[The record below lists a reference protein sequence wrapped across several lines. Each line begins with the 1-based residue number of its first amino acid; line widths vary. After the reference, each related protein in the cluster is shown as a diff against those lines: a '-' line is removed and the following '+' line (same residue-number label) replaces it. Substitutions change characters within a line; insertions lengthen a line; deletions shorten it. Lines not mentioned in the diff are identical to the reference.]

1 MVLQEVFSV
10 FYKINPTFSIAFDA
24 DHASACSFNNNPYKL
39 CKAMPERNLCLYKIV
54 QFEKFSLYEEL
65 YNDLNATRAVSTDTW
80 MMWWETCFVKF
91 SSTWHTVLKKFV
103 RLFWIQEGES
113 VEKSLAGAIY
123 KEKRDKWRQKVWGAI
138 TAKIQLS
145 LLS

>member
-65 YNDLNATRAVSTDTW
+65 YNDLNATRAVSGD
-80 MMWWETCFVKF
+80 MDDMDDVMGNLFCK
-91 SSTWHTVLKKFV
+91 VLFNMAHG
-103 RLFWIQEGES
+103 F
-113 VEKSLAGAIY
+113 EKVCAIILDS
-123 KEKRDKWRQKVWGAI
+123 RG
-138 TAKIQLS
+138 
-145 LLS
+145 

>member
-39 CKAMPERNLCLYKIV
+39 CKAMPERNFCLYKIV
-54 QFEKFSLYEEL
+54 KLEKFSLYKEL
-65 YNDLNATRAVSTDTW
+65 YNNLNATRAGSTDTW
-80 MMWWETCFVKF
+80 MTWWETCFVKF
-91 SSTWHTVLKKFV
+91 CST
-103 RLFWIQEGES
+103 
-113 VEKSLAGAIY
+113 KSLAGAIY

-145 LLS
+145 LLP